1 MESRIRQATTFE
13 IDNFTLG
20 LLASDAYSKG
30 ANADDT
36 DEDLFRG
43 IIKGIL
49 DWVSMGYIVIPKESE
64 PFEVER

>member
-20 LLASDAYSKG
+20 LLASSAYG
-30 ANADDT
+30 TWCEADDT

>member
-20 LLASDAYSKG
+20 LLASDAYSKW

-36 DEDLFRG
+36 DEDLFKG
-43 IIKGIL
+43 IVKGIL
-49 DWVSMGYIVIPKESE
+49 DWVAMGYIVIPKESE